1 MAHSTRPTDSSG
13 SGSGSHLSF
22 SALIND
28 ALEAYN
34 EHTGI
39 DLMAHSLT
47 DQVVVCQ
54 TSKNIL
60 DILQEQLDG
69 LDQSRR
75 RHEQLLVYRI
85 VKTLHKFLAPLGEAV
100 GVVFPP
106 AKAIFAVVGIFL
118 LVQQISK

>member
-1 MAHSTRPTDSSG
+1 MAHSTRPMDSSGSG

-39 DLMAHSLT
+39 NLMAHSLT
-47 DQVVVCQ
+47 DRVVACQ

-60 DILQEQLDG
+60 NILQEQLDG
-69 LDQSRR
+69 LNQSRR
-75 RHEQLLVYRI
+75 RHEQLYQI
-85 VKTLHKFLAPLGEAV
+85 VKTLHKFSAPLGEAV
-100 GVVFPP
+100 GMVFPP

-118 LVQQISK
+118 LVRQISK